1 MRRETAIK
9 EDSMSLTLI
18 GKKRGMTRVFC
29 SKTGKNIPCTV
40 LEIQP
45 NLVVQAKTNEKD
57 GYQALKLGAFAM
69 SDVEKR
75 RARKPDLGQFKND
88 LSPQKAL
95 KESKGSFKGKNVG
108 DAVKAD
114 YFALGSYVDVQG
126 TTKGKG
132 YQGVVKRHGVSMIVK
147 SHGAGPVVR
156 HIGSSGFMTSHGR
169 VHKGKK
175 DSGQMGSAKC
185 FVEGL
190 EVLEIDIDAGVLV
203 VKGGVPGA
211 NGGTIYVRNSIKGK
225 K

>member
-1 MRRETAIK
+1 MGRETAK
-9 EDSMSLTLI
+9 GNSMSLTLI

-45 NLVVQAKTNEKD
+45 NLVVQTKTVESD
-57 GYQALKLGAFAM
+57 GYEAVKLGAFALTE
-69 SDVEKR
+69 VQQR
-75 RARKPDLGQFKND
+75 RARKPDLGQFKD
-88 LSPQKAL
+88 GAVPMKTLI
-95 KESKGSFKGKNVG
+95 ESRGSFPENKAG
-108 DAVKAD
+108 DLIKLD
-114 YFALGSYVDVQG
+114 YFPVGGYVDVRG

-132 YQGVVKRHGVSMIVK
+132 YQGVIKRFGVGTIVK

-156 HIGSSGFMTSHGR
+156 HIGSAGFMTSHGR

-175 DSGQMGSAKC
+175 DSGQMGSANC
-185 FVEGL
+185 FAEGL
-190 EVLEIDIDAGVLV
+190 EILEIDVEAGVMV

-211 NGGTIYVRNSIKGK
+211 NGGTIYVRNNIKGK

>member
-1 MRRETAIK
+1 
-9 EDSMSLTLI
+9 MSLTLI

-45 NLVVQAKTNEKD
+45 NLVVQAKTTEKD
-57 GYQALKLGAFAM
+57 GYEALLLGAFPM
-69 SDVEKR
+69 SDAEKR
-75 RARKPDLGQFKND
+75 RAKKPDLGKFKD
-88 LSPQKAL
+88 GMAPHKAL
-95 KESKGSFKGKNVG
+95 KESKGSFEKSVG
-108 DAVKAD
+108 EFVPAD
-114 YFALGSYVDVQG
+114 YFAIGAYVDVQG
-126 TTKGKG
+126 ITKGKG
-132 YQGVVKRHGVSMIVK
+132 YQGVVKRHNVSMIVK

-175 DSGQMGSAKC
+175 DSGQMGAAKC

-190 EVLEIDIDAGVLV
+190 EVLEIDLDAGVMV

>member
-1 MRRETAIK
+1 
-9 EDSMSLTLI
+9 MSLTLI

-45 NLVVQAKTNEKD
+45 NLVVQAKTSEKD
-57 GYQALKLGAFAM
+57 GYQALALGAFPMNDA
-69 SDVEKR
+69 EKR
-75 RARKPDLGQFKND
+75 RARKPDLGQFKNGIA
-88 LSPQKAL
+88 PCKTL
-95 KESKGSFKGKNVG
+95 KESKGSFDKNVG
-108 DAVKAD
+108 DAVAAD
-114 YFALGSYVDVQG
+114 YFQIGAYVDVQG
-126 TTKGKG
+126 ITKGKG
-132 YQGVVKRHGVSMIVK
+132 YQGVIKRFNVGTIVK

-156 HIGSSGFMTSHGR
+156 HIGSSGFLTSHGR

-175 DSGQMGSAKC
+175 DSGQMGAVKC

-190 EVLEIDIDAGVLV
+190 EVLDIDAEAGVVV

>member
-1 MRRETAIK
+1 
-9 EDSMSLTLI
+9 MSLTLI

-29 SKTGKNIPCTV
+29 SKTGKNIPCTI

-45 NLVVQAKTNEKD
+45 NLVVQSKTVESD
-57 GYQALKLGAFAM
+57 GYEAVKLGAFAL
-69 SDVEKR
+69 SDKDKR
-75 RARKPDLGQFKND
+75 RARKPDLGQFKD
-88 LSPQKAL
+88 GMAPHKTLL
-95 KESKGSFKGKNVG
+95 ESKGSFDKKSG
-108 DAVKAD
+108 DMVELN
-114 YFALGSYVDVQG
+114 YFTVGSYVDVRG

-132 YQGVVKRHGVSMIVK
+132 YQGVIKRFGVGTIVK

-175 DSGQMGSAKC
+175 DSGQMGSANC
-185 FVEGL
+185 FAEGL
-190 EVLEIDIDAGVLV
+190 EVLEIDVEAGVMV

-211 NGGTIYVRNSIKGK
+211 NGGTIYVRNNIKGK